1 MILLQTLTGVIY
13 SAGNLFY
20 RMAPYLLFGYVFAG
34 LLHIFFNTSFVSR
47 HLGKGDFLSVLKS
60 SFFGIPLP
68 LCSCSVIPAATSLK
82 KEGTSR
88 GAVLSFLITTPTTG
102 VDSIFATYSLLG
114 GFFTLYRIFASFI
127 TGVLAGGMAN
137 ILLHGETDMSGE
149 KTECK
154 LCSGEEHHTHSRS
167 EKLAGAARY
176 AFVELIRD
184 SGFSIVIGILI
195 GGIIAYFM
203 PADLVKTY
211 LGSGITAMLVML
223 IAGIPMYVCATAS
236 IPIAAALLTKGMD
249 PGAALVFLIAGPAT
263 NIVTMSVV
271 LRDLGAGGLSLY
283 LGSIVVSSLA
293 LGSLMNYTVSFLPE
307 GALIKAAS
315 AGENIMPVPVA
326 LASAL
331 ILGAV
336 IMWNILYLRVR
347 PFLRGESDEASDKGH

>member
-1 MILLQTLTGVIY
+1 
-13 SAGNLFY
+13 
-20 RMAPYLLFGYVFAG
+20 
-34 LLHIFFNTSFVSR
+34 
-47 HLGKGDFLSVLKS
+47 
-60 SFFGIPLP
+60 
-68 LCSCSVIPAATSLK
+68 
-82 KEGTSR
+82 
-88 GAVLSFLITTPTTG
+88 
-102 VDSIFATYSLLG
+102 
-114 GFFTLYRIFASFI
+114 
-127 TGVLAGGMAN
+127 
-137 ILLHGETDMSGE
+137 
-149 KTECK
+149 
-154 LCSGEEHHTHSRS
+154 
-167 EKLAGAARY
+167 
-176 AFVELIRD
+176 
-184 SGFSIVIGILI
+184 
-195 GGIIAYFM
+195 
-203 PADLVKTY
+203 
-211 LGSGITAMLVML
+211 
-223 IAGIPMYVCATAS
+223 
-236 IPIAAALLTKGMD
+236 MD